1 MTKEEFAQLLNSKAD
16 YGEQLQVIRADAK
29 HIGLVVIYDIPTLEE
44 ARKRRN
50 GLEKAHVVT
59 LKNDDCG
66 YWGMETD
73 LPHATFTVKDFSG
86 RPCGEGLVIDVKD
99 LQ

>member
-16 YGEQLQVIRADAK
+16 YSEQLQAIRADAK

-44 ARKRRN
+44 ARKRLN
-50 GLEKAHVVT
+50 SLEKAHVVT

-66 YWGMETD
+66 YLCMKTD
-73 LPHATFTVKDFSG
+73 LPHATFTLKNFNG
-86 RPCGEGLVIDVKD
+86 QPCGEGIVIDAKD